1 MVPNDV
7 VIALGNGASVGKAGE
22 EKGGS
27 RYQESVAEAEWDF
40 LFFFILRESG
50 GAVMLGCG
58 SSTHVGRRQ
67 LGRPAFA
74 YWFSLR
80 GSPHSKLVYTALPAT
95 RG

>member
-1 MVPNDV
+1 MVPDDV

-40 LFFFILRESG
+40 FFFGESG

-67 LGRPAFA
+67 LDGPAFA
-74 YWFSLR
+74 Y
-80 GSPHSKLVYTALPAT
+80 
-95 RG
+95 